1 MDWMISSD
9 HPSANIPLAILLA
22 VGALGPL
29 PLYPLE
35 SGCTLPPF
43 PPEIPYYTPTRLCAR
58 TRAERFDTV
67 SSSSQG
73 RKSLYRPT
81 QKGGD
86 STSKDVISVSPA
98 SRFDRIG
105 TY

>member
-35 SGCTLPPF
+35 SGCHL
-43 PPEIPYYTPTRLCAR
+43 A
-58 TRAERFDTV
+58 TV
-67 SSSSQG
+67 PS
-73 RKSLYRPT
+73 
-81 QKGGD
+81 GD
-86 STSKDVISVSPA
+86 SLLHAHTAVCSDK
-98 SRFDRIG
+98 SRAI
-105 TY
+105 